1 MIRNLV
7 FDVGG
12 VLLEYRWQDMFRQ
25 QGLSEEEI
33 GKLEQVL
40 FRDEIWAW
48 KLDTGA
54 ITVAQAIVEFRE
66 KGVPHPEEVT
76 WFLEHIEEMSVPR
89 PEIWQQVVDLKE
101 KGYRIYLLS
110 NYSQEMIEKHTKGAS
125 FLKVLDGG
133 VISYQIHAIKPDH
146 EIYETLLKR
155 YDLKPEECVFLDDR
169 LENVE
174 GGKRAGME
182 AVQITSREMLHGLLN
197 QILEADMGRWKP
209 EK

>member
-54 ITVAQAIVEFRE
+54 ITVAQAHCGI
-66 KGVPHPEEVT
+66 P
-76 WFLEHIEEMSVPR
+76 
-89 PEIWQQVVDLKE
+89 
-101 KGYRIYLLS
+101 
-110 NYSQEMIEKHTKGAS
+110 
-125 FLKVLDGG
+125 
-133 VISYQIHAIKPDH
+133 
-146 EIYETLLKR
+146 
-155 YDLKPEECVFLDDR
+155 
-169 LENVE
+169 
-174 GGKRAGME
+174 GKRGATSGGSNLVFGAYRGNVGAETGDLAAGGGSE
-182 AVQITSREMLHGLLN
+182 RKGLPYLSFV
-197 QILEADMGRWKP
+197 
-209 EK
+209 

>member
-66 KGVPHPEEVT
+66 KGVP
-76 WFLEHIEEMSVPR
+76 R

-110 NYSQEMIEKHTKGAS
+110 NYSQEMFEKHTKGAS

-209 EK
+209 GK